1 MPFSVNILGELL
13 ELFLLSIFWISD
25 YKHKMTEQKHGKA
38 FWEIPKHL
46 CLNKSKKPF
55 LMVLAQTSH
64 IYQKRKY
71 ISDTFFQEYIFA
83 LEEYIYALYK

>member
-1 MPFSVNILGELL
+1 
-13 ELFLLSIFWISD
+13 
-25 YKHKMTEQKHGKA
+25 MTEQKHGKA

-46 CLNKSKKPF
+46 YLNKSKKPF

-71 ISDTFFQEYIFA
+71 IFDTVFQEYIFA
-83 LEEYIYALYK
+83 LEEYIYVLYK